1 MGDNRLV
8 YWIRTANYNI
18 FSWKTAMPSSTDKSL
33 LIIQTGKTFSDIS
46 KTQGDF
52 ADWIAAGLGKPSNQL
67 HINAWE
73 VDAFPSSSTIAG
85 AVLSGSHAMVTDH
98 EDWSERLAVWLRT
111 CVEEGV
117 PVLGI
122 CYGHQLLAHAMGGE
136 VGYRA
141 QGIEIGTH
149 RVSVTENAADDELFK
164 NLPAQFPAQLVHS
177 QSVLTLPPNSTL
189 LANSADEPHQ
199 AFRIGSC
206 AWGVQFHPEFSA
218 NAMCG
223 YIQQK
228 SDFLIQQQQNPEAL
242 ISAVQNT
249 PQASSLLQGFANLVA
264 AS

>member
-1 MGDNRLV
+1 
-8 YWIRTANYNI
+8 
-18 FSWKTAMPSSTDKSL
+18 MPSSTDKPL
-33 LIIQTGKTFSDIS
+33 LIIQAGKTFSEIS

-52 ADWIAAGLGKPSNQL
+52 ADWIAAGLRNPSNKL

-85 AVLSGSHAMVTDH
+85 IVISGSHSMVTDH

-149 RVSVTENAADDELFK
+149 RVSVTGNSAEDALFK

-177 QSVLTLPPNSTL
+177 QSVLTLPPSAIL
-189 LANSADEPHQ
+189 LASSADEPHQ
-199 AFRIGSC
+199 AFRIGKC
-206 AWGVQFHPEFSA
+206 AWGVQFHPEF
-218 NAMCG
+218 NATAMRG

-228 SDFLIQQQQNPEAL
+228 SDYLIEQQKFPEVL
-242 ISAVQNT
+242 IDAVQET
-249 PQASSLLQGFANLVA
+249 PQASSLLGNFSRLITVCDF
-264 AS
+264 S

>member
-1 MGDNRLV
+1 MQ
-8 YWIRTANYNI
+8 
-18 FSWKTAMPSSTDKSL
+18 SDKPL
-33 LIIQTGKTFSDIS
+33 LIVQTGKTFSDIS

-52 ADWIAAGLGKPSNQL
+52 ADWIAAGLGNPSNQL

-73 VDAFPSSSTIAG
+73 VSAFPSPSNLAG
-85 AVLSGSHAMVTDH
+85 IVLSGSHAMVTDR
-98 EDWSERLAVWLRT
+98 EDWSERLAAWLRN

-141 QGIEIGTH
+141 QGIEIGT
-149 RVSVTENAADDELFK
+149 RSINVTENAVEDALFK

-177 QSVLTLPPNSTL
+177 QSVLTLPLNAIL
-189 LANSADEPHQ
+189 LASSADEPHQ
-199 AFRIGSC
+199 AFRIGNC

-218 NAMCG
+218 NAMRA

-228 SDFLIQQQQNPEAL
+228 ADYLIEQQQNPKVLGA
-242 ISAVQNT
+242 AVEDT
-249 PQASSLLQGFANLVA
+249 PQASALLQRFARDVVNNQSSLRA
-264 AS
+264 N

>member
-1 MGDNRLV
+1 MQ
-8 YWIRTANYNI
+8 
-18 FSWKTAMPSSTDKSL
+18 SDKPL

-52 ADWIAAGLGKPSNQL
+52 ADWIAAGLGNPPNQL

-73 VDAFPSSSTIAG
+73 VDAFPSPSTIAG
-85 AVLSGSHAMVTDH
+85 AVLSGSHAMVTDC
-98 EDWSERLAVWLRT
+98 EYWSERLAVWLRT

-122 CYGHQLLAHAMGGE
+122 CYGHQLLAHAMSGE
-136 VGYRA
+136 VGYRV

-149 RVSVTENAADDELFK
+149 TVSVTENAAEDVLFK

-177 QSVLTLPPNSTL
+177 QSVLSLPPSATL
-189 LANSADEPHQ
+189 LASSADEPHQ
-199 AFRIGSC
+199 AFRIGNC

-218 NAMCG
+218 TAMRG

-228 SDFLIQQQQNPEAL
+228 SDYLIEQQQNPETL
-242 ISAVQNT
+242 IAAVQET
-249 PQASSLLQGFANLVA
+249 PQASALLQHFAKHVAGFWK
-264 AS
+264 S

>member
-1 MGDNRLV
+1 MQ
-8 YWIRTANYNI
+8 
-18 FSWKTAMPSSTDKSL
+18 SDKPL

-52 ADWIAAGLGKPSNQL
+52 ADWIAAGLGNPPNQL
-67 HINAWE
+67 RINAWE
-73 VDAFPSSSTIAG
+73 VSVFPSPSSLAG
-85 AVLSGSHAMVTDH
+85 IVLSGSHAMVTDR
-98 EDWSERLAVWLRT
+98 EDWSERLAVWLRI
-111 CVEEGV
+111 CVEEGI

-122 CYGHQLLAHAMGGE
+122 CYGHQLLAQAMGGE

-149 RVSVTENAADDELFK
+149 IVSVTEHAAEDAMFK

-177 QSVLTLPPNSTL
+177 QSVLRLPSNAIA
-189 LANSADEPHQ
+189 LANSAAETHQ

-206 AWGVQFHPEFSA
+206 AWGVQFHPEF
-218 NAMCG
+218 NADAMRA

-228 SDFLIQQQQNPEAL
+228 ANHLIEQHQNPEAL
-242 ISAVQNT
+242 IAAVRDT
-249 PQASSLLQGFANLVA
+249 PQASLLLQWFADWIAVNTLEA